1 MADYPKNK
9 PQILLSE
16 KEQEEF
22 ESFFLQYHPLLY
34 HFGMNIV
41 PQEQLVEDCIQE
53 LFIHIYEKAIILS
66 NISNLK
72 AYLFTALRRRVLEKK
87 KKEYRLTSQ
96 TITKETD
103 IQFSDEFLLIEQQ
116 DIADKQQL
124 LNASLND
131 LPWRQKEAVYLKFFN
146 GLSAKEIAEIM
157 GITSQVVTNTVYKAI
172 KKLKTI
178 ASNSS
183 SIFPF
188 FPFYLNLF

>member
-1 MADYPKNK
+1 MADHSKNK
-9 PQILLSE
+9 QEPLVSE
-16 KEQEEF
+16 KEQKEF
-22 ESFFLQYHPLLY
+22 ERFFLQYHPILY

-53 LFIHIYEKAIILS
+53 LFIHIYEKGITLS
-66 NISNLK
+66 GITNLK

-87 KKEYRLTSQ
+87 KKESRLTNTS
-96 TITKETD
+96 ITKETD
-103 IQFSDEFLLIEQQ
+103 IQFSDEFLLLQQ
-116 DIADKQQL
+116 EEVAGKEQL
-124 LNASLND
+124 LKRSLND

-178 ASNSS
+178 ASNSP
-183 SIFPF
+183 SIFSF